1 LQEAIHINQEGQRL
15 DGIERIEDDGTVYFT
30 EQHMAVLKK
39 AFGYSCRR
47 LPLSEVEEQAREL
60 HAKYRAFASAY
71 QP

>member
-1 LQEAIHINQEGQRL
+1 MAALQEVFE
-15 DGIERIEDDGTVYFT
+15 
-30 EQHMAVLKK
+30 
-39 AFGYSCRR
+39 YSWRR